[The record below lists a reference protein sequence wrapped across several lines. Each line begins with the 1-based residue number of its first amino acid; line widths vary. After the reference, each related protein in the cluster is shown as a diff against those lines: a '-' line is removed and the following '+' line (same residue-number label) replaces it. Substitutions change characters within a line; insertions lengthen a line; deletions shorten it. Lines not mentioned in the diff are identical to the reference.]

1 MQHRLGKL
9 TLEFRLVCVK
19 FNWRSFL
26 KDGTIQDA
34 RNRHGSGMARARIK
48 VGDGVRWCVRCG
60 AVYDCG
66 VKPKGRSRSSE
77 KKINKKKL

>member
-1 MQHRLGKL
+1 
-9 TLEFRLVCVK
+9 
-19 FNWRSFL
+19 
-26 KDGTIQDA
+26 
-34 RNRHGSGMARARIK
+34 MARARIK

-77 KKINKKKL
+77 KKINKKKQKKRVGFQVERPELEF